1 MGADLMGFTLIGEE
15 TTWSATLGLVLD
27 EGKFSQSK
35 KIPTFYFNLKT
46 SDILISFS
54 IYEFNISN
62 IIILFFLMYMLPT
75 PEGPWLVNKHTYIYK
90 IHQIKLPVSCI
101 EYSFV
106 RKPER
111 VGVSP
116 HLLGESKFSFD
127 FLVGE
132 HFSAN
137 PPSFS
142 SKNTRNDY
150 SVHTKFLL
158 FIFPD

>member
-1 MGADLMGFTLIGEE
+1 MKENFH
-15 TTWSATLGLVLD
+15 
-27 EGKFSQSK
+27 
-35 KIPTFYFNLKT
+35 NLKKYQLFIST
-46 SDILISFS
+46 SKLLTYWSPFLYMSLIFL
-54 IYEFNISN
+54 N

-75 PEGPWLVNKHTYIYK
+75 PKGPWLVNKHTYIYK

-150 SVHTKFLL
+150 SVHTKFFL

>member
-1 MGADLMGFTLIGEE
+1 MCMPPPLRL
-15 TTWSATLGLVLD
+15 L
-27 EGKFSQSK
+27 
-35 KIPTFYFNLKT
+35 
-46 SDILISFS
+46 
-54 IYEFNISN
+54 
-62 IIILFFLMYMLPT
+62 
-75 PEGPWLVNKHTYIYK
+75 NKHTFIYK

-137 PPSFS
+137 PISFS
-142 SKNTRNDY
+142 SETQQTINQ
-150 SVHTKFLL
+150 
-158 FIFPD
+158 FIQNSFHLSS

>member
-1 MGADLMGFTLIGEE
+1 MITI
-15 TTWSATLGLVLD
+15 V
-27 EGKFSQSK
+27 
-35 KIPTFYFNLKT
+35 FNVYAPPPLR
-46 SDILISFS
+46 L
-54 IYEFNISN
+54 
-62 IIILFFLMYMLPT
+62 L
-75 PEGPWLVNKHTYIYK
+75 NKHTCIYK
-90 IHQIKLPVSCI
+90 IHHIKLPVSCI

-137 PPSFS
+137 PISFS
-142 SKNTRNDY
+142 SETQQTINQ
-150 SVHTKFLL
+150 
-158 FIFPD
+158 FIQNSFHLSS